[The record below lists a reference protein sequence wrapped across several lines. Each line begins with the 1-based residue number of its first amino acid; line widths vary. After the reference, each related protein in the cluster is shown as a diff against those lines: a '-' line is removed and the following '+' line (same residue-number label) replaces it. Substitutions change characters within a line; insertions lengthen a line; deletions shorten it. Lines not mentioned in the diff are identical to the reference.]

1 MSSVPTK
8 TRSAAKKSFLA
19 LAAIAF
25 SLNVAKAE
33 SRTVET
39 AFGPVTIEGQP
50 ERVVTLYEG
59 ALDTTLAVGSSA
71 VGAVITRG
79 GSDVADYIQP
89 QAADVAIVGA
99 PAETNI
105 EAVIAA
111 RPDLI
116 LAAPRTS
123 KQQYQLLSRVAPVVV
138 SDVPMFQPDSW
149 KQETQLF
156 ARALGQE
163 EAGEAVIEQVESRIA
178 EVRQLVEATIPED
191 RRDATLVRWMPQGPL
206 IMAEGLFSASI
217 LQATGFE
224 VTDNNLVKE
233 GRPHSEPL
241 SLENLTRMDQSWVV
255 LATLNEDGKKALES
269 ARKSPAFER
278 LNAVRNEQVISV
290 SGQLWTSASGPLA
303 ALAILDDI
311 ETAVQ
316 NIQP

>member
-1 MSSVPTK
+1 MSNAQS
-8 TRSAAKKSFLA
+8 RARAAAKKSFLA
-19 LAAIAF
+19 LAAVAF
-25 SLNVAKAE
+25 SLNTAKADT
-33 SRTVET
+33 RTVESS
-39 AFGPVTIEGQP
+39 FGPVTIEGQP

-59 ALDTTLAVGSSA
+59 ALDASVAVGA
-71 VGAVITRG
+71 NTVGAVITRG

-89 QAADVAIVGA
+89 ETGHIAIVGA

-123 KQQYQLLSRVAPVVV
+123 EQQYQLLSRVAPVVV
-138 SDVPMFQPDSW
+138 STVPMFQPDSW
-149 KQETQLF
+149 VQETELF
-156 ARALGQE
+156 AQALGR
-163 EAGEAVIEQVESRIA
+163 EAAGQAVIDKVENRIA

-206 IMAEGLFSASI
+206 VMAEGLFSASI
-217 LQATGFE
+217 LQAAGFE

-241 SLENLTRMDQSWVV
+241 SLENLSRMDQNWVV
-255 LATLNEDGKKALES
+255 LATLNEDGEKALES

-278 LNAVRNEQVISV
+278 LNAVQNEQVISV

-311 ETAVQ
+311 EKAVRE
-316 NIQP
+316 IHP